1 MKLKL
6 NLNKASQRLQAKK
19 PSGQKGHILLVD
31 DEQENLDGLQA
42 LLESEGYMVS
52 STTLPEEALKL
63 TQNQKIDLIISDQ
76 RMPIMLGTELLS
88 AIKSNSE
95 DNVRVILTGHTDMN
109 DLITC
114 INNGLLYRYLVKPWR
129 REELLSV
136 VEEGMKKI
144 KIERTIHRLVP
155 EQVWDRLYAGR
166 LEEAIPGEGQLLN
179 CVAMFIDIRDFTS
192 LSSKLTPSQVFY
204 LLTEVMSALSPHI
217 RDHNGYID
225 KFLGDG
231 ALVIFDHAETHAR
244 DALNCAKTFEQ
255 VITNLNSQT
264 HDLRALLGDAQ
275 IRIGVGMHLGS
286 VMLGTVGSW
295 DRLEFTILGD
305 MVNIAS
311 RIETRTKHLGDQQS
325 SCVSLCSAELIQ
337 AAQWD
342 KGQSTG
348 LHKLPGIDTEYEL
361 FRI

>member
-1 MKLKL
+1 
-6 NLNKASQRLQAKK
+6 
-19 PSGQKGHILLVD
+19 V
-31 DEQENLDGLQA
+31 
-42 LLESEGYMVS
+42 
-52 STTLPEEALKL
+52 
-63 TQNQKIDLIISDQ
+63 
-76 RMPIMLGTELLS
+76 
-88 AIKSNSE
+88 
-95 DNVRVILTGHTDMN
+95 
-109 DLITC
+109 
-114 INNGLLYRYLVKPWR
+114 
-129 REELLSV
+129 
-136 VEEGMKKI
+136 
-144 KIERTIHRLVP
+144 
-155 EQVWDRLYAGR
+155 GR

-231 ALVIFDHAETHAR
+231 ALVIFDHAETHAQ
-244 DALNCAKTFEQ
+244 DALTCAKTFEQ
-255 VITNLNSQT
+255 VIADLNSQT
-264 HDLRALLGDAQ
+264 HDLRALLGDAL

-311 RIETRTKHLGDQQS
+311 RIEARTKHLGDQES
-325 SCVSLCSAELIQ
+325 NCVSLCSAELIQ

-348 LHKLPGIDTEYEL
+348 FHKLPGVDQEYEL